1 MKKKQREVKD
11 EHELEII
18 KAVAQAWYGHST
30 SPNTFNSTSEFD
42 APRMNFKSKPSRFKL
57 EANNNKSLSRKHTNS
72 GDGSWD
78 FGQSLW
84 DSYEIVSVSKK
95 LDAALVLD
103 HHCFDLD
110 KAGEGEKKKKKKPKE
125 SSNSLASLIGRVSS
139 RRFKGDDISH

>member
-1 MKKKQREVKD
+1 MKKKQKEVKD

-30 SPNTFNSTSEFD
+30 SPKSSTTCTSEFD

-57 EANNNKSLSRKHTNS
+57 EADSNKSLSRKHTHS
-72 GDGSWD
+72 GDASWD

-103 HHCFDLD
+103 HHCFDMD
-110 KAGEGEKKKKKKPKE
+110 KAGEGEKKRKHKE
-125 SSNSLASLIGRVSS
+125 KSNSLASLIGRVSS
-139 RRFKGDDISH
+139 RRFRGDDIPR

>member
-1 MKKKQREVKD
+1 MKKKQKD
-11 EHELEII
+11 EDELEII

-30 SPNTFNSTSEFD
+30 SPNNSSTCTSEFD

-57 EANNNKSLSRKHTNS
+57 EANNNKSLSRKHTSFS
-72 GDGSWD
+72 GDASWD

-110 KAGEGEKKKKKKPKE
+110 KAGEGEKKRKPKQ
-125 SSNSLASLIGRVSS
+125 SSNTLASLIGRVSS
-139 RRFKGDDISH
+139 RRFRGDDIPR

>member
-30 SPNTFNSTSEFD
+30 SPSTSSSTSEFD

-57 EANNNKSLSRKHTNS
+57 EAYNNKSLAMKHTN
-72 GDGSWD
+72 GGSWD

-103 HHCFDLD
+103 HRCFDLD
-110 KAGEGEKKKKKKPKE
+110 KAGEGEKKRKPKE
-125 SSNSLASLIGRVSS
+125 NSNSLASLLGRVSS
-139 RRFKGDDISH
+139 RRFRGE

>member
-1 MKKKQREVKD
+1 MKKKQKEVKD

-30 SPNTFNSTSEFD
+30 SPSSSTSTSEFD
-42 APRMNFKSKPSRFKL
+42 APRMNFKSRPSRFKL
-57 EANNNKSLSRKHTNS
+57 EANDIKSLSRKHTHS
-72 GDGSWD
+72 GNASWD

-103 HHCFDLD
+103 HHCFDSD
-110 KAGEGEKKKKKKPKE
+110 KAGEGEMKRKPKQG
-125 SSNSLASLIGRVSS
+125 SNSLASLIGKSVIKKIQGR
-139 RRFKGDDISH
+139 

>member
-11 EHELEII
+11 ELEII

-30 SPNTFNSTSEFD
+30 TPNTSTSTSEFD
-42 APRMNFKSKPSRFKL
+42 APRMNFKRKPSRFKL
-57 EANNNKSLSRKHTNS
+57 EANNRSLSRKLTNS
-72 GDGSWD
+72 CDTSWD

-103 HHCFDLD
+103 HHCFNLD
-110 KAGEGEKKKKKKPKE
+110 IAGEGEKKRKPKE
-125 SSNSLASLIGRVSS
+125 SSNSLASLIGRASS
-139 RRFKGDDISH
+139 RRFKGDDIPH